1 MAYLVLYR
9 DAAFTQIFFAFPAL
23 HMTYSSH
30 SGGNPRTFS
39 HGGKTYRYFDGSNY
53 RFYDAHIQN
62 AAATFDNRR
71 NRVPHPTN
79 MYFKNGLRV
88 ELLESTDTD
97 DSGGGLRFWSIGGQQ
112 ITSGSAQSTGATS
125 YTCSSCVEF
134 EYAGVKYIGFSEW
147 TYNNTWNTWFT
158 PICCVE
164 ESFWQDAIRPSYG
177 YGEGTDEDGG
187 QGEGAIPHTN
197 IPLSSTPQR
206 VVPFGGHGLHAYRIN
221 NQAYNSIQGYLWG
234 ESSTIAKALWQKFQ
248 NKTHN
253 PTSCVVGC
261 YSLPGE
267 FMPSGSAASGVQLAG
282 MLLTP
287 ISGTCQDV
295 SQALNFVDKT
305 YEFGKIDPPFGSW
318 LDYSGV
324 QVIIRIPFCGVIQ
337 AAAEYCIG
345 KNITIRYRVDQL
357 NGNLVCI
364 VYADGRV
371 IAETSGN
378 CAYNVPVSGG
388 DDGTLQ
394 RLGAA
399 VTGILQI
406 TAGNYAGALS
416 SAAEAAG
423 AVHQTQLVNSDMHG
437 SMTACENRV
446 PYIEWIYPT
455 TAYTKDYPNANG
467 LPCEFSGTLDSFAG
481 GYGEFEVMP
490 ASLNIPD
497 ATAAEKEEI
506 ASLLRGG
513 VIV

>member
-1 MAYLVLYR
+1 MGVFVMYSDSECTQTFATGATIQITYDSI
-9 DAAFTQIFFAFPAL
+9 DAPP
-23 HMTYSSH
+23 SSIVVD
-30 SGGNPRTFS
+30 
-39 HGGKTYRYFDGSNY
+39 GKTYQYFTGYGQRIRNVSTLTGT
-53 RFYDAHIQN
+53 APILL
-62 AAATFDNRR
+62 ASKNRA
-71 NRVPHPTN
+71 PTTTRK
-79 MYFKNGLRV
+79 YFKNGVSVDVMETNNYSGEYRISFRPLFLNGSKIADG
-88 ELLESTDTD
+88 EAYTSESNISLYCIEFKY
-97 DSGGGLRFWSIGGQQ
+97 SGKTF
-112 ITSGSAQSTGATS
+112 
-125 YTCSSCVEF
+125 
-134 EYAGVKYIGFSEW
+134 IGFSQP
-147 TYNNTWNTWFT
+147 TSSPDPGVII
-158 PICCVE
+158 PIFCAE
-164 ESFWQDAIRPSYG
+164 LAFWEPALRKNYDYG
-177 YGEGTDEDGG
+177 DGTDSDGG
-187 QGEGAIPHTN
+187 QGDGAIPHTN
-197 IPLSSTPQR
+197 IPLTQTPQR

-253 PTSCVVGC
+253 PTSCIVGC
-261 YSLPGE
+261 YSLPAE

-295 SQALNFVDKT
+295 SQVLGFIDKT
-305 YEFGKIDPPFGSW
+305 YTFGAVEAPFHSW
-318 LDYSGV
+318 LDYSGI

-337 AAAEYCIG
+337 VAAEYCIE
-345 KNITIRYRVDQL
+345 KTITLRYRVDQL

-455 TAYTKDYPNANG
+455 TAYTADYPNANG
-467 LPCEFSGTLDSFAG
+467 LPCEFSGTLGSFAG

>member
-1 MAYLVLYR
+1 MAVFVMYSDSACTQTFATGATIPITYDSI
-9 DAAFTQIFFAFPAL
+9 DAPP
-23 HMTYSSH
+23 SSIVVD
-30 SGGNPRTFS
+30 
-39 HGGKTYRYFDGSNY
+39 GKTYLYFTGRGQRIRGVSVLSGS
-53 RFYDAHIQN
+53 APILQSSK
-62 AAATFDNRR
+62 NRA
-71 NRVPHPTN
+71 PTTTTK
-79 MYFKNGLRV
+79 YFKNGVRV
-88 ELLESTDTD
+88 RVMESNNY
-97 DSGGGLRFWSIGGQQ
+97 SGENRIEFQSLYLNGNEIADGRAE
-112 ITSGSAQSTGATS
+112 TSNKNLSM
-125 YTCSSCVEF
+125 YCIEF
-134 EYAGVKYIGFSEW
+134 VYAGKTFIGFHDPVSAPDPYTIE
-147 TYNNTWNTWFT
+147 
-158 PICCVE
+158 PIFCAE
-164 ESFWQDAIRPSYG
+164 LAFWEPALRKNYEYG
-177 YGEGTDEDGG
+177 SGTDSNGG
-187 QGEGAIPHTN
+187 QGDGAIPHTN
-197 IPLSSTPQR
+197 IPLSSTPRR

-253 PTSCVVGC
+253 PTSCIVGC
-261 YSLPGE
+261 YSLPAE

-295 SQALNFVDKT
+295 SQVLNFVDKT

-324 QVIIRIPFCGVIQ
+324 QIIIRIPFCGVIQ

-364 VYADGRV
+364 IYADGCV

-455 TAYTKDYPNANG
+455 TAYTPDYPNANG
-467 LPCEFSGTLDSFAG
+467 LPCEFSGTLGSFSG

-490 ASLNIPD
+490 ASLNIPE

>member
-1 MAYLVLYR
+1 MAYLKLFQ
-9 DAAFTQIFFAFPAL
+9 DAACEVQFAAIPSIKVHPNWYEKTPQTRTINGKQYLCFNNGAITCPDFVPTGRNPVFLSTRDRWRSGKWFYTESHIRFTVTETAVIGADCVIGNVYANQQMVTTTAAGTQVQED
-23 HMTYSSH
+23 TYCAW
-30 SGGNPRTFS
+30 
-39 HGGKTYRYFDGSNY
+39 YF
-53 RFYDAHIQN
+53 
-62 AAATFDNRR
+62 
-71 NRVPHPTN
+71 
-79 MYFKNGLRV
+79 L
-88 ELLESTDTD
+88 
-97 DSGGGLRFWSIGGQQ
+97 
-112 ITSGSAQSTGATS
+112 
-125 YTCSSCVEF
+125 EF
-134 EYAGVKYIGFSEW
+134 EHNGITYYAIPGFRRFPEPYNDFYIMFAAEK
-147 TYNNTWNTWFT
+147 
-158 PICCVE
+158 
-164 ESFWQDAIRPSYG
+164 SFWESDFRESYS
-177 YGEGTDEDGG
+177 YGEGTDDAGG
-187 QGEGAIPHTN
+187 QGDGAIPHTN

-253 PTSCVVGC
+253 PTSCIVGC
-261 YSLPGE
+261 YSLPAE

-305 YEFGKIDPPFGSW
+305 YEFGNIAAPFGSW

-364 VYADGRV
+364 IYADGRV

-467 LPCEFSGTLDSFAG
+467 LPCEFSGTLGSFAG

-490 ASLNIPD
+490 ASLSIPD

>member
-9 DAAFTQIFFAFPAL
+9 DSAFTQQFFAFPTL
-23 HMTYSSH
+23 HMTYSRH

-62 AAATFDNRR
+62 ATATFDNRR
-71 NRVPHPTN
+71 NRVPHPTV

-88 ELLESTDTD
+88 VITESTDID
-97 DSGGGLRFWSIGGQQ
+97 DSGGGLRYWTIGGQQ

-134 EYAGVKYIGFSEW
+134 EYSGVKYIGFSEW
-147 TYNNTWNTWFT
+147 TYNETWNTWFT
-158 PICCVE
+158 PIFCVE
-164 ESFWQDAIRPSYG
+164 ESFWQDAIRPSYN
-177 YGEGTDEDGG
+177 YGVGIEDDGG
-187 QGEGAIPHTN
+187 QGDGAIPHTN
-197 IPLSSTPQR
+197 IPLSQTPAK

-253 PTSCVVGC
+253 PTSCIVGC
-261 YSLPGE
+261 YSLPAD
-267 FMPSGSAASGVQLAG
+267 FMPTGTAAAGVQLAG
-282 MLLTP
+282 MMLSP
-287 ISGTCQDV
+287 ISGTCLDV
-295 SQALNFVDKT
+295 SQNMGFVDVP
-305 YEFGKIDPPFGSW
+305 YNFGAVEAPFHSW
-318 LDYSGV
+318 LDFSGI
-324 QVIIRIPFCGVIQ
+324 QVILRIPFCGTIQ
-337 AAAEYCIG
+337 MGVEYCLE
-345 KNITIRYRVDQL
+345 KTITLRYRVDRL
-357 NGNLVCI
+357 NGNLVCL

-371 IAETSGN
+371 IGEVTGN
-378 CAYNVPVSGG
+378 CAYNIPVSGG

-394 RLGAA
+394 RLGA
-399 VTGILQI
+399 TIGGIMQI
-406 TAGNYAGALS
+406 TAGNYAGALT

-423 AVHQTQLVNSDMHG
+423 AVHQTQLVNSNLHG
-437 SMTACENRV
+437 NMTACENRV

-455 TAYTKDYPNANG
+455 TAYTAEYPTANG
-467 LPCEFSGTLDSFAG
+467 LPCEFSGKLSDFTG
-481 GYGEFEVMP
+481 GYGEFEIMENVID
-490 ASLNIPD
+490 IPD

-506 ASLLRGG
+506 IALLKGG